1 MAGRTVHK
9 EPAVYI
15 LTNQKNGT
23 LYVGMTSSLTQRIYQ
38 HRNDLVTGFSQKYQ
52 THRLVYYELHTNME
66 AAITREKQIKKWNR
80 AWKMELI
87 TSFNPDWD
95 DLYSGTL

>member
-1 MAGRTVHK
+1 MHK

-23 LYVGMTSSLTQRIYQ
+23 LYVGVTSNLTQRIYQ

-52 THRLVYYELHTNME
+52 THRLIYYELHTNME
-66 AAITREKQIKKWNR
+66 AAISREKQIKKWNR

-95 DLYSGTL
+95 DLYPRIL